1 MASFGTDH
9 IINPF
14 ERFAEHLA
22 MAVAAPERFRLIELL
37 TSLPETPIPE
47 IHRPPGGRWILCGY
61 GRFGHAIAS
70 RLQASGIHLTI
81 IDPKAPDA
89 DHTLIGDGTE
99 ASTLVQAGIASA
111 SGIIAG
117 TDNDVNNLS
126 IAVTAHEL
134 NPKLFVVARQNHSGN
149 SALFEA
155 YKADFTM
162 VHSQIV
168 AQESVA
174 ILTAPL
180 LARFLEKLRDQ
191 DEIWCHSLVERM
203 HALCAGL
210 TPVVWDI
217 RLNISEAPAAYQ
229 ALMHDQKFSL
239 GEILRDG
246 TDRSLPLN
254 AIPLLIER
262 GKQFFMLP
270 NDDFKLIAGDQLL
283 LASPLDAQRNFEF
296 TVRNANELD
305 YVLTGSEVS
314 GSWLWNRLTGAKSTA
329 AVRS

>member
-1 MASFGTDH
+1 
-9 IINPF
+9 
-14 ERFAEHLA
+14 
-22 MAVAAPERFRLIELL
+22 
-37 TSLPETPIPE
+37 
-47 IHRPPGGRWILCGY
+47 
-61 GRFGHAIAS
+61 
-70 RLQASGIHLTI
+70 
-81 IDPKAPDA
+81 
-89 DHTLIGDGTE
+89 
-99 ASTLVQAGIASA
+99 
-111 SGIIAG
+111 
-117 TDNDVNNLS
+117 
-126 IAVTAHEL
+126 
-134 NPKLFVVARQNHSGN
+134 
-149 SALFEA
+149 
-155 YKADFTM
+155 M

-314 GSWLWNRLTGAKSTA
+314 GSWLWNRLSGA
-329 AVRS
+329 